1 MQGRFSFV
9 FNYFYFGRFFL
20 FFPIFFFPFCSLFF
34 SLPSQQMINAFSY
47 VRLFVQ
53 HKPSQSKQSHART
66 TAGEPLVTI
75 LTWYVSCSSF
85 FFLLFLF
92 YLKRSLPLLPLH
104 FFLIFQ
110 FFILTRQS
118 AFTVDFVRRH
128 APLMLSWRDP
138 TTNLRPR
145 LTKSSCTT
153 RPNFYKMVTS
163 GKLKWQRISRANI
176 CTAKKSK
183 KYVHLSQDV

>member
-1 MQGRFSFV
+1 
-9 FNYFYFGRFFL
+9 
-20 FFPIFFFPFCSLFF
+20 
-34 SLPSQQMINAFSY
+34 MINAFSY

-66 TAGEPLVTI
+66 TAGELLVTI

-85 FFLLFLF
+85 FFFF
-92 YLKRSLPLLPLH
+92 PLILSQTSHFTSPLPLH
-104 FFLIFQ
+104 FFQ

-145 LTKSSCTT
+145 RTRSSCTT

-183 KYVHLSQDV
+183 KYVHLSQESKKFMTKVYKP